1 MLIVKDISKN
11 FGEFKAINHL
21 SFEVKVGDVM
31 GFLGP
36 NGAGKTTSMRVITGY
51 LRSDGGTVLI
61 NNKDIEQDPIFTKSM
76 IGYLPEGVPLY
87 LDFSPY
93 LYLDYV
99 CQVRNIKNS
108 SNAIKKVISDLQLEE
123 VKDVLNSLVNFEK
136 DFFIDLENIFV
147 CGDSAGGNLATFLS
161 ISSRDKKVI
170 PIRGQLLVYPCVD
183 LTLTM
188 RSMDI
193 FLEGMTLTF
202 DTMDYFV
209 KHYLNSS
216 NDAVNWEAS
225 PLFAKNLHNLPET
238 FIFAAGLDPLLDEG
252 MAYASRLK
260 TFSNKVTYKLYPGQ
274 IHGFLSNSAHFPKA
288 AECIKEI
295 GKAANSMV
303 LNKRG

>member
-1 MLIVKDISKN
+1 MLIVKNISKN

-108 SNAIKKVISDLQLEE
+108 SKAIKKVISDLQLEE
-123 VKDVLNSLVNFEK
+123 VKDVPIE
-136 DFFIDLENIFV
+136 
-147 CGDSAGGNLATFLS
+147 TLS
-161 ISSRDKKVI
+161 KGFKRRVGIAQALIHNPK
-170 PIRGQLLVYPCVD
+170 LLILDEPTD
-183 LTLTM
+183 
-188 RSMDI
+188 
-193 FLEGMTLTF
+193 
-202 DTMDYFV
+202 
-209 KHYLNSS
+209 
-216 NDAVNWEAS
+216 
-225 PLFAKNLHNLPET
+225 
-238 FIFAAGLDPLLDEG
+238 GLDPLQKFEVRKLIKNLSKTKAIIISTHILDEVPEVCNKCLIINNG
-252 MAYASRLK
+252 EKVFEGTPTQLK
-260 TFSNKVTYKLYPGQ
+260 RKL
-274 IHGFLSNSAHFPKA
+274 
-288 AECIKEI
+288 
-295 GKAANSMV
+295 GKSLDEKFRKLV
-303 LNKRG
+303 S

>member
-61 NNKDIEQDPIFTKSM
+61 DNKDIEQDPIFTKSM

-123 VKDVLNSLVNFEK
+123 VKDVPIE
-136 DFFIDLENIFV
+136 
-147 CGDSAGGNLATFLS
+147 TLS
-161 ISSRDKKVI
+161 KGFKRRVGIAQALIHNPK
-170 PIRGQLLVYPCVD
+170 LLILDEPTD
-183 LTLTM
+183 
-188 RSMDI
+188 
-193 FLEGMTLTF
+193 
-202 DTMDYFV
+202 
-209 KHYLNSS
+209 
-216 NDAVNWEAS
+216 
-225 PLFAKNLHNLPET
+225 
-238 FIFAAGLDPLLDEG
+238 GLDPLQKFEVRKLIKNLSKTKAIIISTHILDEVPEVCNKCLIINNG
-252 MAYASRLK
+252 EKVFEGTPTQLK
-260 TFSNKVTYKLYPGQ
+260 RKL
-274 IHGFLSNSAHFPKA
+274 
-288 AECIKEI
+288 
-295 GKAANSMV
+295 GKSLDEKFRKLV
-303 LNKRG
+303 S